1 MKAFKF
7 RLYPDKKTAKVL
19 NNWFGQTRFVWNY
32 YLDKRTVFYKENG
45 KGLSYADNSKNLTQ
59 LKKQPDFNWLNECPA
74 QALQQSLK
82 HLDSAFKNFF
92 SRGRGYP
99 HFKKKSISIDS
110 LHFPQRFKV
119 NSKNIVIP
127 KIKKPIKMK
136 RHRDIKGNIR
146 SIVVSRNKANQYF
159 VSILT
164 DYIPCHLFINDRKIG
179 LDVGL
184 KDFCATSDG
193 NKYKMPHFIN
203 QNAYKLKILQ
213 RRLSKKKKDSNNRN
227 KARLKIA
234 KLQQHISN
242 QRQDFLHKLSTKLIN
257 ENQVIAVED
266 LCIKGMLRN
275 HRLAKH
281 IANASWSKFFTFLD
295 YKANWHGRDLL
306 KLDRFFPSSKM
317 CNKCGYI
324 KEDLKLSDRIITCK
338 RCGSTY
344 DRDINAAKNILTFAT
359 VGTTGIAC
367 GEPSVRISHHKA
379 DN

>member
-7 RLYPDKKTAKVL
+7 RLYPDKETIKVL
-19 NNWFGQTRFVWNY
+19 NSWFGQTRFVWNH

-45 KGLSYADNSKNLTQ
+45 KGLSYVDNSKDLTQ
-59 LKKQPDFNWLNECPA
+59 LKKQLDFNWLNECPA

-92 SRGRGYP
+92 SRGKRYP
-99 HFKKKSISIDS
+99 CFKKRGISVDS
-110 LHFPQRFKV
+110 LHFPQGFKV
-119 NSKNIVIP
+119 NNKNIVIP
-127 KIKKPIKMK
+127 KVKKPIKMK
-136 RHRDIKGNIR
+136 RHRNIKGNIR
-146 SIVVSRNKANQYF
+146 SIVVSRNKADQYF

-164 DYIPCHLFINDRKIG
+164 NCIPCHLPINDKRIG

-184 KDFCATSDG
+184 KDFCVTSNGD
-193 NKYKMPHFIN
+193 KYKMPHFIN
-203 QNAYKLKILQ
+203 QNAHKLKILQ
-213 RRLSKKKKDSNNRN
+213 RRLSKKKKGSNNRN
-227 KARLKIA
+227 KVRLKIA
-234 KLQQHISN
+234 RVQQHIAN

-266 LCIKGMLRN
+266 LYIKGMLRN

-281 IANASWSKFFTFLD
+281 IVNASWSKFFTLLE
-295 YKANWHGRDLL
+295 YKAGWYGRDLI

-344 DRDINAAKNILTFAT
+344 DRDINAAKNILTLTTA
-359 VGTTGIAC
+359 GTAGIAC
-367 GEPSVRISHHKA
+367 GDPSIGIIHH
-379 DN
+379 